1 MSWEHYAFL
10 FLSIILGGLTGKF
23 FFWLLHPK
31 PERTIYVVIPPKE
44 GGEIMRFGD
53 ACMDDL
59 IWCVERRR
67 TNDNHKG
74 ETP

>member
-1 MSWEHYAFL
+1 MSPELFAFVCFSLGAVTGAFL
-10 FLSIILGGLTGKF
+10 S
-23 FFWLLHPK
+23 WLYGPK
-31 PERTIYVVIPPKE
+31 GPIYVVIPPKE